1 MKFEDEERGLPEALP
16 SPTPQTDRLGA
27 TSSSAHGEQDAGSI
41 TTPLD
46 QLPRQANGR
55 LRAEV
60 FEPLTREDFL
70 EALDDLDRGV
80 EHPFSDPTTYEVV
93 HEGRRYPPKAVF
105 GLAASRFLSQTV
117 KPSDFSAGENE
128 PCFRILR
135 DRGFEIERITPTNQA
150 DLSGFI
156 GPIDG
161 VQVGD
166 HFASYAEMMKAG
178 VHGVSTQGIWSRKGV
193 GVGSI
198 VLNGGYPDD
207 QDHGDVILYTGA
219 GGQNSTTKKQERDQ
233 RLDLGQNAVLELNRE
248 LGLPVRVIRGWKS
261 EGENSPE
268 SGYRYDGLYSVAKSW
283 VGPGSAPDTK
293 SFKMVTFELVRM
305 EDSGTVHKEPE
316 ETERSPRTKRSS
328 TNAEANKAVERRA
341 VDVAIAY
348 FQDQLGYDVEDVGV
362 PGSPYDL
369 VAISAD
375 EQLRI
380 EVKGRASTTE
390 TVDLTHGEVDA
401 ACAYDDAVLAV
412 VDGINVQFTEGKF
425 IASGGRLRVWLR
437 WTPKSQDLKP
447 TTFRYS
453 MKGDPDFEQS

>member
-1 MKFEDEERGLPEALP
+1 ME
-16 SPTPQTDRLGA
+16 A
-27 TSSSAHGEQDAGSI
+27 TSDSRDLPGREPGTAPI
-41 TTPLD
+41 D
-46 QLPRQANGR
+46 QLPRQATGR

-60 FEPLTREDFL
+60 FEPLTRDHL
-70 EALDDLDRGV
+70 LAALDDLDRGI
-80 EHPFSDPTTYEVV
+80 EHAFSAPTTYEVV

-105 GLAASRFLSQTV
+105 GLAASRLLGQPLN
-117 KPSDFSAGENE
+117 PSDFSAGEGE

-135 DRGFEIERITPTNQA
+135 DRGFVIDPIAPANQQ

-156 GPIDG
+156 GPIEG

-166 HFASYAEMMKAG
+166 HFASFAEMMKAG
-178 VHGVSTQGIWSRKGV
+178 VHGVTTQGIWSRKGV

-207 QDHGDVILYTGA
+207 QDHGDVILYTGS

-233 RLDLGQNAVLELNRE
+233 RLDQGQNAVLELNRE
-248 LGLPVRVIRGWKS
+248 LGLPVRVIRGWK
-261 EGENSPE
+261 GESDRSPK
-268 SGYRYDGLYSVAKSW
+268 SGYRYDGLYRVAKSW

-293 SFKMVTFELVRM
+293 SFKMVTFHLVRI
-305 EDSGTVHKEPE
+305 EDPG
-316 ETERSPRTKRSS
+316 PRAKKPDVTKRTRRDDS
-328 TNAEANKAVERRA
+328 AKVDPEANKAVERRA
-341 VDVAIAY
+341 VDVAVAY
-348 FQDQLGYDVEDVGV
+348 FRDQLGYEVEDVGV

-369 VAISAD
+369 VAINAD

-380 EVKGRASTTE
+380 EVKGRTSTTD
-390 TVDLTHGEVDA
+390 TVNLTHGEVDA

-412 VDGINVQFTEGKF
+412 VDGINVEFREAKF

-437 WTPKSQDLKP
+437 WTPESQDLKP

-453 MKGDPDFEQS
+453 MNGDPDFEQS

>member
-1 MKFEDEERGLPEALP
+1 MKSTSDSQD
-16 SPTPQTDRLGA
+16 SPGHKP
-27 TSSSAHGEQDAGSI
+27 SI
-41 TTPLD
+41 TPYD
-46 QLPRQANGR
+46 RLPRQATGR

-60 FEPLTREDFL
+60 FEPLTRDHL
-70 EALDDLDRGV
+70 LAALDDLDRGTK
-80 EHPFSDPTTYEVV
+80 HAFSAPTTYEVV
-93 HEGRRYPPKAVF
+93 HNGRRYPPKAVF
-105 GLAASRFLSQTV
+105 GLAASRLLGQPL
-117 KPSDFSAGENE
+117 KPSDFSAGESE

-135 DRGFEIERITPTNQA
+135 DRGFVIDQIAPANQP

-156 GPIDG
+156 GPIEG
-161 VQVGD
+161 VQIGD
-166 HFASYAEMMKAG
+166 RFASYAEMMEAG

-219 GGQNSTTKKQERDQ
+219 GGQNPTTKKQERDQ
-233 RLDLGQNAVLELNRE
+233 RLDQGQNAALELNRE
-248 LGLPVRVIRGWKS
+248 LGLPVRVIRGWKG
-261 EGENSPE
+261 EGDQSPE
-268 SGYRYDGLYSVAKSW
+268 SGYRYDGLYRVAKAW

-293 SFKMVTFELVRM
+293 PFKMVTFHLVRI
-305 EDSGTVHKEPE
+305 EDSNGS
-316 ETERSPRTKRSS
+316 SPPPDGPDQPPQNKPPK

-348 FQDQLGYDVEDVGV
+348 FRDQLGYEVEDVGV

-369 VAISAD
+369 VAINAD

-380 EVKGRASTTE
+380 EVKGRASTTD
-390 TVDLTHGEVDA
+390 TVNLTHGEVDA
-401 ACAYDDAVLAV
+401 ACAYDDAALAV
-412 VDGINVQFTEGKF
+412 VDGIKVEFSGAKF

-437 WTPKSQDLKP
+437 WTPESVDLKP

-453 MKGDPDFEQS
+453 MRGAPDFAQE